1 MSLSKPVAVLS
12 VALFACSNL
21 FAQSQKIHGMIK
33 SRSGATMTVQTTDA
47 PAGVVVVLTDNT
59 KVGQIQ
65 GVLKA
70 RRKDMSMA
78 ALIPGLEV
86 QVEGTFN
93 GDHQLVADL
102 VKFQGNDLERAQSI
116 QAGLH
121 ETHEATERNREE
133 LEKQNAEL
141 KAQSEALKA
150 EAEKVAANQQNIE
163 ANAAKIAA
171 SKAMIQEAIA
181 RFGQLDDYYILDEV
195 TILFA
200 NGKTVVDPKYQPR
213 LMELAEKAKKIDAYM
228 VQVVGYASSTGS
240 ASVNQKLSEDRAAE
254 VTHILTQQGNIP
266 LMRMLAPGAMGES
279 RQVGNGKGAENEAQN
294 RRVVVRILQNKG
306 IAAAHGVE

>member
-1 MSLSKPVAVLS
+1 MTLGKPIAVLS
-12 VALFACSNL
+12 LALFACLSIL
-21 FAQSQKIHGMIK
+21 AQSTKIHGMIK

-47 PAGVVVVLTDNT
+47 PGGMVVLLTDDT

-86 QVEGTFN
+86 QVEGTLN
-93 GDHQLVADL
+93 GDHQLVAEL
-102 VKFQGNDLERAQSI
+102 VKFQGNDLERAQAI
-116 QAGLH
+116 QAGMH
-121 ETHEATERNREE
+121 ETHAATERNREE

-141 KAQSEALKA
+141 KAQSERVA
-150 EAEKVAANQQNIE
+150 ENQANIE

-171 SKAMIQEAIA
+171 HKAMISEAVA

-195 TILFA
+195 TVLFA
-200 NGKTVVDPKYQPR
+200 NGKSLVDPKYQPR
-213 LMELAEKAKKIDAYM
+213 LMELAQKAKTIDAYM
-228 VQVVGYASSTGS
+228 VQVVGYASSSGS
-240 ASVNQKLSEDRAAE
+240 TAVNQRLSEDRAGE

-266 LMRMLAPGAMGES
+266 LTRMLAPGAMGES
-279 RQVGNGKGAENEAQN
+279 RQVGNDKGAEGEAQN

-306 IAAAHGVE
+306 IAGLQGEQ